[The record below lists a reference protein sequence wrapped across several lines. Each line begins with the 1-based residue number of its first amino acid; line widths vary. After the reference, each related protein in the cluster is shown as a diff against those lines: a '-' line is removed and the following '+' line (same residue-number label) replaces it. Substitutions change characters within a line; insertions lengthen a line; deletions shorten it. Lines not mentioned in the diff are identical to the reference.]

1 MLNFGFARLNQ
12 TLEYQG
18 KRVRQKS
25 GRRKAKGEIRRER
38 EREGHERENRRG
50 GREGERE
57 TESALMKRKRMIN
70 TKFSFFPGLLSNS
83 ISQCF
88 L

>member
-38 EREGHERENRRG
+38 EREGQERENRRG
-50 GREGERE
+50 GREGERDRE
-57 TESALMKRKRMIN
+57 CSHEEEKDDKH
-70 TKFSFFPGLLSNS
+70 
-83 ISQCF
+83 
-88 L
+88 